1 MVQFL
6 ELKKNKQ
13 CMCVLAMCV
22 FLLCV
27 SSCYVS
33 IIMSSCY
40 VSIIMSCEFGLSS
53 LYTVNDN
60 NVYFASVCSQKEC
73 NVYSLMC
80 GCTIPVCVCF
90 RILTLLIYSII
101 IIIGIPLPIM

>member
-1 MVQFL
+1 M
-6 ELKKNKQ
+6 
-13 CMCVLAMCV
+13 
-22 FLLCV
+22 
-27 SSCYVS
+27 S
-33 IIMSSCY
+33 IIMP
-40 VSIIMSCEFGLSS
+40 CEFGLSS

>member
-6 ELKKNKQ
+6 ELKENKQ

-80 GCTIPVCVCF
+80 GCTLPVCVCF